1 MDPTSQE
8 TLEKLTAEIEKLNQH
23 RFIRIQNSVWRMML
37 FQLGRGLAFGLGS
50 VLGATIVVSILAWFI
65 SQIEFIP
72 LIGSWASE
80 ILKQIDTTQ

>member
-1 MDPTSQE
+1 MDPTTQE
-8 TLEKLTAEIEKLNQH
+8 TLEKLTVEVERLNQH

-72 LIGSWASE
+72 LIGNWASE

>member
-8 TLEKLTAEIEKLNQH
+8 TLEKLTAEVEKLNQH

-65 SQIEFIP
+65 SQIEFIL
-72 LIGSWASE
+72 LIGNWASE

>member
-1 MDPTSQE
+1 MDPVTKESLQR
-8 TLEKLTAEIEKLNQH
+8 LTAEVEKLNQH
-23 RFIRIQNSVWRMML
+23 RFIRVHNSIWRMMM

-72 LIGSWASE
+72 LIGNWASE
-80 ILKQIDTTQ
+80 ILQQIEASR